1 MINEHGNRRVTRL
14 ERTGKPTVLAD
25 WYDGEGKSLY
35 LSASAGL
42 YRLRVNAT
50 GIRPGAVR
58 QEAA

>member
-25 WYDGEGKSLY
+25 WWEGKSLY